1 MGCYN
6 TCVVDA
12 PVDKV
17 WAVLR
22 DFHELSWASDVVTKV
37 ERVGEAKGDQVGAG
51 RILNGAFHET
61 LIALDDTERILRYR
75 IDDGPGPVA
84 KGEVTDYVGRI
95 RAFPVTDR
103 DATFVEWSS
112 SWKDSNGGVK
122 EFCDPI
128 YKTVLDALK
137 RRFTQA

>member
-12 PVDKV
+12 PVDQV

-22 DFHELSWASDVVTKV
+22 DFHELSWAADVVTSV
-37 ERVGEAKGDQVGAG
+37 ERVGAAAGDRVGAG

-61 LIALDDTERILRYR
+61 LIALDDDVHELKYT

-84 KGEVTDYVGRI
+84 KGEVK
-95 RAFPVTDR
+95 A
-103 DATFVEWSS
+103 
-112 SWKDSNGGVK
+112 
-122 EFCDPI
+122 
-128 YKTVLDALK
+128 VLDALK
-137 RRFTQA
+137 RRFARA